1 MPRRLSPKE
10 RRAAS
15 HGVQWERNLF
25 LLRSQYLF
33 NDRALSCLT
42 QRVHGALFLSQ

>member
-15 HGVQWERNLF
+15 RNENVTSF
-25 LLRSQYLF
+25 F
-33 NDRALSCLT
+33 FVPNTHLT
-42 QRVHGALFLSQ
+42 TEL